1 LRFRQGIGVMRAR
14 VVGLG
19 MAVAAAGGLT
29 GCVPGSAGYAGW
41 AEYRQQQANEHAYLS
56 QRNAEAARLQAQRG
70 NHEGARL
77 SQAAAEDQ
85 AEQAQQ
91 ERNHAA
97 RDRWLGQFFR

>member
-1 LRFRQGIGVMRAR
+1 MVDTTRSR

-19 MAVAAAGGLT
+19 MVLAAAGCLT

-41 AEYRQQQANEHAYLS
+41 SEYRQQQASEHAYLA
-56 QRNAEAARLQAQRG
+56 QRNVEAARFQARRG
-70 NHEGARL
+70 NYQGAQL

-85 AEQAQQ
+85 AEQAQE

-97 RDRWLGQFFR
+97 RDRWLSRLFH